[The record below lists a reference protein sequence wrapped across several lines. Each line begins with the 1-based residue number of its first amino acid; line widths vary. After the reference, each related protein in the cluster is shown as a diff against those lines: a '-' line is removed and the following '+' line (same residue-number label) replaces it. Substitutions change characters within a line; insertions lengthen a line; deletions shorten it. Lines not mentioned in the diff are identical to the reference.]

1 MCRLSTLRLVAWWG
15 LVALGGTLAASQAAR
30 AQSPMSD
37 LESADAPVADAEQAS
52 PAYWGWLPKPEITW
66 PQVTLPS
73 VAFPKFDRSMASN
86 VFAPV
91 KSGVAKI
98 SAGSRRA
105 WDGTKEIFSFAFG
118 SSKDDSRLASR
129 KTPTMWE
136 RMFGGPRDDG
146 PQTIGEFMSGT
157 RPQ

>member
-1 MCRLSTLRLVAWWG
+1 MCRIHILG
-15 LVALGGTLAASQAAR
+15 IVALWGSLIASHQASG
-30 AQSPMSD
+30 QSPS
-37 LESADAPVADAEQAS
+37 LNAPMPDEPVVEAEQS
-52 PAYWGWLPKPEITW
+52 PPAYWGWLPKPEITW

-73 VAFPKFDRSMASN
+73 VAFPKFDRSMASQ

-91 KSGVAKI
+91 KSGVSKI

-105 WDGTKEIFSFAFG
+105 WDGAKDIFSFAFG
-118 SSKDDSRLASR
+118 GANDEPRVASR
-129 KTPTMWE
+129 QTPSMWE
-136 RMFGGPRDDG
+136 RMFGSPRDDG